1 MLRTAASRTLY
12 AVLTMLAA
20 SLVLFLLF
28 ESSSGDVATD
38 VLGAFSTAEQRQLWM
53 LQNGYLDPAPLRYLR
68 YLRWLGGFL
77 VGDMGQSRIFD
88 VPVAGLVLQRLGA
101 TAILAALFF
110 ACLIPLSLALGV
122 LAGMREGSL
131 TDRVISALCVVT
143 TSIPPFASTVLVS
156 AVLVFDLG
164 LLPGTSS
171 MMDGFDIRQTIM
183 PVLVLLIYDVGYVAR
198 ITRASMAEVMTMPYM
213 RAALLKGLPRH
224 RVVLRHALRNAL
236 VAPFT
241 VLMLQ
246 VNWLI
251 AGVIVVEFFFS
262 YKGFGSLILEAS
274 LGHDF
279 FLLEACTM
287 ATVLIA
293 VLTQTVADIGYV
305 YLNPQMRA

>member
-1 MLRTAASRTLY
+1 MLRLVATRACYAAVTL
-12 AVLTMLAA
+12 LAA
-20 SLVLFLLF
+20 SIALFLLF
-28 ESSSGDVATD
+28 EVSAGDVATD
-38 VLGAFSTAEQRQLWM
+38 VLGAFTTPEQRHLWM
-53 LQNGYLDPAPLRYLR
+53 QQNGYLDPAALR

-77 VGDMGQSRIFD
+77 TGDMGQSRIFD

-101 TAILAALFF
+101 TAILAGLFF
-110 ACLIPLSLALGV
+110 LFLAPISLGLGV

-131 TDRVISALCVVT
+131 IDRAVSSLCVIT

-156 AVLVFDLG
+156 AVLVFWLHW
-164 LLPGTSS
+164 LPGTSS
-171 MMDGFDIRQTIM
+171 MLDGFDASQMIM

-198 ITRASMAEVMTMPYM
+198 ITRASMVDVMNTPYM
-213 RAALLKGLPRH
+213 RAARLKGLPAH

-246 VNWLI
+246 VNWLL
-251 AGVIVVEFFFS
+251 AGVIVVEFFFP

-279 FLLEACTM
+279 YLLEACTM
-287 ATVLIA
+287 ATVTIA
-293 VLTQTVADIGYV
+293 VVTQTVADIGYV
-305 YLNPQMRA
+305 YLNPRMRR

>member
-1 MLRTAASRTLY
+1 MARAAASRALY

-28 ESSSGDVATD
+28 EASGADVATD
-38 VLGAFSTAEQRQLWM
+38 VLGAFSTPEQRQIWLQ
-53 LQNGYLDPAPLRYLR
+53 QNGYLDPAVLR
-68 YLRWLGGFL
+68 YLRWLSGF
-77 VGDMGQSRIFD
+77 VTGDLGTSRIFD
-88 VPVAGLVLQRLGA
+88 VPVAGLVLARLGN
-101 TAILAALFF
+101 TAVLAGLFF
-110 ACLIPLSLALGV
+110 ACLVPLSLGLGL
-122 LAGMREGSL
+122 LAGVREGTW
-131 TDRVISALCVVT
+131 TDRIVSTLCVVT

-156 AVLVFDLG
+156 SVLVFSWG

-171 MMDGFDIRQTIM
+171 MMDGFDIRQLVM

-198 ITRASMAEVMTMPYM
+198 ITRASTVAVMATPYM
-213 RAALLKGLPRH
+213 RAARLKGLPAH

-262 YKGFGSLILEAS
+262 YKGLGSLILEAS

-279 FLLEACTM
+279 YLLEACTM
-287 ATVLIA
+287 VTVAIA
-293 VLTQTVADIGYV
+293 VATQAAADVGYV
-305 YLNPQMRA
+305 VLNPRMRR

>member
-1 MLRTAASRTLY
+1 MLRLVAGRTCY
-12 AVLTMLAA
+12 AVLTLLAA
-20 SLVLFLLF
+20 SVVLFVLF
-28 ESSSGDVATD
+28 ELSAGDVATD
-38 VLGAFSTAEQRQLWM
+38 VLGAFSTPEQRHLW
-53 LQNGYLDPAPLRYLR
+53 LQQNGYLDPAVLR

-77 VGDMGQSRIFD
+77 SGDLGRSRIFD
-88 VPVAGLVLQRLGA
+88 VPVASLMLQRLGN
-101 TAILAALFF
+101 TAILAGAFF
-110 ACLIPLSLALGV
+110 LCLVPLSLGLGV
-122 LAGMREGSL
+122 LAGMREGSPA
-131 TDRVISALCVVT
+131 DRVISGLCVVT

-156 AVLVFDLG
+156 AVLVFSLR

-171 MMDGFDIRQTIM
+171 MIDGFDPRQLVM

-198 ITRASMAEVMTMPYM
+198 ITRASMVDVMATPYV
-213 RAALLKGLPRH
+213 RAARLKGLPAH

-251 AGVIVVEFFFS
+251 AGVIGVEFFFG

-287 ATVLIA
+287 VTVAIA
-293 VLTQTVADIGYV
+293 VVTQTVADVGYHR
-305 YLNPQMRA
+305 LNPRMRR

>member
-1 MLRTAASRTLY
+1 MLRAAASRILY

-68 YLRWLGGFL
+68 WLGGFL

-88 VPVAGLVLQRLGA
+88 VPVAVLVLQRLGA

-110 ACLIPLSLALGV
+110 ACLIPLSLAVGV

-156 AVLVFDLG
+156 AVLVFSLG

-198 ITRASMAEVMTMPYM
+198 ITRASMAEVMAMPYM

-224 RVVLRHALRNAL
+224 RIVLRHALRNAL

-305 YLNPQMRA
+305 YLNPRMRA

>member
-1 MLRTAASRTLY
+1 MLRAAASRILY

-68 YLRWLGGFL
+68 WLGGFL

-88 VPVAGLVLQRLGA
+88 VPVAVLVLQRLGA

-156 AVLVFDLG
+156 AVLVFSLG

-198 ITRASMAEVMTMPYM
+198 ITRASMAEVMAMPYM

-224 RVVLRHALRNAL
+224 RIVLRHALRNAL

-305 YLNPQMRA
+305 YLNPRMRA